1 MTNFFLT
8 MFFSFNIGLSDGAM
22 ALWEPDTT
30 PSYQEIKYTHTDL
43 NTEFR
48 LHYKDVGYLYLGGGV
63 NVSSTPDGARI
74 DVTEYNPR
82 EIDFPFVAGLRIKD
96 HFEVGYKYNCSHP
109 MMTYLCD
116 SSLKYKSEG
125 GYSLVYVKFNG
136 EVKLW
141 GK

>member
-1 MTNFFLT
+1 MNFFLT
-8 MFFSFNIGLSDGAM
+8 MAFSFMVGLSDGSM

-30 PSYQEIKYTHTDL
+30 PSYQRIEYTHTDL
-43 NTEFR
+43 NAEFR
-48 LHYKDVGYLYLGGGV
+48 LHCADVGYLFVGGGV

-74 DVTEYNPR
+74 DVANYNPH

-96 HFEVGYKYNCSHP
+96 CVEIGYKYNCSHP

-125 GYSLVYVKFNG
+125 GYSLVYVKFTG

>member
-1 MTNFFLT
+1 MNFFLT
-8 MFFSFNIGLSDGAM
+8 MAFSFLVGLSDGSM
-22 ALWEPDTT
+22 ALWEPDTV
-30 PSYQEIKYTHTDL
+30 PSYQRIEYTHTDL

-48 LHYKDVGYLYLGGGV
+48 LHYADVGYLFVGGGV
-63 NVSSTPDGARI
+63 NVSSTPDGSRI
-74 DVTEYNPR
+74 DVSEYNPR

-96 HFEVGYKYNCSHP
+96 HIEIGYKYQCSHP

-125 GYSLVYVKFNG
+125 AYSLVYVKLSG
-136 EVKLW
+136 EVKLY